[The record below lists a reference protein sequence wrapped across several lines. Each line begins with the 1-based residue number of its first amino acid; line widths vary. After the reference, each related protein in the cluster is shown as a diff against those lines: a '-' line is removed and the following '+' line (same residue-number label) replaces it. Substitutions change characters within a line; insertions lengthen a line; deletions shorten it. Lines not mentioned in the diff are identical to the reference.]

1 MWQQYQSITINGIK
15 HSKAEIQLLASVKVE
30 DKSTVAHEKSFY
42 RFVLDW
48 LNKEEVVIAKT
59 SGSTGIPKEIIIPK
73 NKIVASA
80 LQTASF
86 LNINEND
93 IALLCLSCEHIAGK
107 LMAARA
113 FVIGFNLIVAEP
125 SSIPLNNY
133 LHANIDF
140 IAIVPTQLFML
151 LDDEKTKNKLQQ
163 IRNVIVGGAEIPY
176 SSKQKVKTFPNNI
189 YETFGMTETVSH
201 IAMKILSKNNEED
214 FFRTISSVTVS
225 ANENNCLLIYA
236 PHLQEETI
244 VTNDV
249 VEIIDSK
256 TFKWLGRLDN
266 VINSGG
272 IKLYA
277 ETIEQKI
284 KKVLPQKFFI
294 AGVADEKFGNRV
306 IIVFETKEKINEEAL
321 FKLIAPVL
329 EKYELPKQVFT
340 MPQFI
345 ETLNG
350 KLNRKATLQLLLQNY
365 FSV

>member
-30 DKSTVAHEKSFY
+30 DKSTIAHEKSFY
-42 RFVLDW
+42 RFVLEW
-48 LNKEEVVIAKT
+48 LNKEDFIIAKT
-59 SGSTGIPKEIIIPK
+59 SGSTGVPKEIIIPK
-73 NKIVASA
+73 NKMVTSA
-80 LQTASF
+80 LQTALF
-86 LNINEND
+86 LNLTEKD
-93 IALLCLSCEHIAGK
+93 QVMLCLSCEHIAGK
-107 LMAARA
+107 MMVVRA
-113 FVIGFNLIVAEP
+113 FVSGFNLIITEP
-125 SSIPLNNY
+125 TSIPLSNY
-133 LHANIDF
+133 LHTPIDF

-163 IRNVIVGGAEIPY
+163 IKNVIIGGAEIPF
-176 SSKQKVKTFPNNI
+176 SLKQKIKPFANNI

-201 IAMKILSKNNEED
+201 IAMKLFSKNNEED
-214 FFRTISSVTVS
+214 FFRTIGSVTVS
-225 ANENNCLLIYA
+225 TNENNCLLIYA
-236 PHLQEETI
+236 PHLQEEII